1 MTDFDTSLSKPQ
13 DKKSGN
19 QIFKLKCRRLKHG
32 QIVNNRLFYGNGK
45 SKFAVE
51 NAFVS
56 FLHHVSNSKQN
67 YKTSIFIQK
76 RRNSNPIMSTS

>member
-1 MTDFDTSLSKPQ
+1 MPLP
-13 DKKSGN
+13 
-19 QIFKLKCRRLKHG
+19 KLLKHG

-45 SKFAVE
+45 WKSKFAFE

-67 YKTSIFIQK
+67 YKTIFIQK
-76 RRNSNPIMSTS
+76 QRN